1 MKQTIIC
8 AIIALTLVACSN
20 QPGFTIKGNC
30 GDYDGIAVLSYLN
43 PLDET
48 KVSDTVVMTA
58 GAFEFNGNVAAVSY
72 THLDVY
78 KRQALRRA
86 RCAGQCPQLQ
96 R

>member
-1 MKQTIIC
+1 MLGNKRIHIDSKITDMKQTIIC

-48 KVSDTVVMTA
+48 
-58 GAFEFNGNVAAVSY
+58 
-72 THLDVY
+72 
-78 KRQALRRA
+78 R
-86 RCAGQCPQLQ
+86 
-96 R
+96 

>member
-8 AIIALTLVACSN
+8 AMTALILVACSN

-30 GDYDGIAVLSYLN
+30 GEYDGIAVLSYLD

-58 GAFEFNGNVAAVSY
+58 GAFEFNGNVAEPVRGSIS
-72 THLDVY
+72 VI
-78 KRQALRRA
+78 
-86 RCAGQCPQLQ
+86 PQDETPI
-96 R
+96 